1 MNDDNDEMENSIDG
15 LGIIIG
21 WMRAKRAS
29 MKNIK

>member
-21 WMRAKRAS
+21 HGCERS
-29 MKNIK
+29 ELP